1 MRLALVGWAA
11 DSGVGRELIDAL
23 RHLPVSALFLLQNP
37 SKPTREDLLPSNI
50 HIHRCESSGADLVP
64 QMNNFLQRTGVDTI
78 LTWELPGSWEFP
90 SIWRKAGV
98 RWVCVIHWDWF
109 SHDQRANFGMA
120 SELVSPNRM
129 CQQELQGKYRL
140 ASTYLPVPLDTER
153 LIFKE
158 RKKAELFISTYG
170 FGGFHNRRAV
180 PQIFEAWRTMQA
192 PPPLVI
198 RAQVANAELNAPLP
212 KNVQVK
218 LGNLSEPGDLYE
230 TGDIAVQP
238 SRYEGLG
245 LSMLEAQARG
255 VPVIAVDAPPM
266 NEIARELRVPCSEV
280 TSVSVMG
287 KPLSAYTPSVEGI
300 CKVVDGI
307 RGKDIRALSRD
318 VRAKVERHFSWTA
331 LLPAWMKL
339 LSGK

>member
-23 RHLPVSALFLLQNP
+23 RHLPVSALFLLENP
-37 SKPTREDLLPSNI
+37 HKPTRVDLLPPNI
-50 HIHRCESSGADLVP
+50 HIHRCEASGADLVP
-64 QMNNFLQRTGVDTI
+64 QMNHFLERTRVDTV
-78 LTWELPGSWEFP
+78 LTWEVPGSWEFP
-90 SIWRKAGV
+90 AIWQKHKV
-98 RWVCVIHWDWF
+98 RWCCVIHWDWF
-109 SHDQRANFGMA
+109 SSDRMAAWSMA
-120 SELVSPNRM
+120 STLIAPNQI
-129 CQQELQGKYRL
+129 CHQELQRYRL

-153 LIFKE
+153 LVFKE
-158 RKKAELFISTYG
+158 RKTADLFVSTYG
-170 FGGFHNRRAV
+170 FGGFHNRRAI
-180 PQIFEAWRTMQA
+180 PQIFEAWRQMA
-192 PPPLVI
+192 SPPPLVI
-198 RAQVANAELNAPLP
+198 RTQIANLELNPPLP
-212 KNVQVK
+212 KNVTVK
-218 LGNLSEPGDLYE
+218 LGNLPEPGDLYE

-280 TSVSVMG
+280 NSITVMG
-287 KPLSAYTPSVEGI
+287 KSLRAYTPSVDGLM
-300 CKVVDGI
+300 KVVEGI

-331 LLPAWMKL
+331 LLPSWMKV
-339 LSGK
+339 LSGQ